1 VRKIIVSTYVSLDG
15 VIEAPEKWSLK
26 FWNDEHAKYA
36 HDQLFASDAL
46 LMERKVY
53 EDFAASWPS
62 RRNEFADRMNG
73 LPKHVVSTTLEE
85 AEWNNST
92 IIKENVAEEVSR
104 LKEQP
109 GQDILMYG
117 SADLMHKLMEH
128 DLIDEY
134 RIWVH
139 PVVLGSGKR
148 LFRDES
154 ETKILRL
161 VDTTTFSS
169 GVVLLSYQPA
179 GEEAG
184 G

>member
-1 VRKIIVSTYVSLDG
+1 MG
-15 VIEAPEKWSLK
+15 
-26 FWNDEHAKYA
+26 
-36 HDQLFASDAL
+36 
-46 LMERKVY
+46 RKVY
-53 EDFAASWPS
+53 EGFAASWPS

-117 SADLMHKLMEH
+117 SADLMHTLMEH

-169 GVVLLSYQPA
+169 GVVLLSY
-179 GEEAG
+179 
-184 G
+184 

>member
-1 VRKIIVSTYVSLDG
+1 MRKIIVSTYVSLDG
-15 VIEAPEKWSLK
+15 VIEAPEKSSLK

-46 LMERKVY
+46 LMGRKVY
-53 EDFAASWPS
+53 KDFAASWPS

-92 IIKENVAEEVSR
+92 IIKENVAEEVYR

-109 GQDILMYG
+109 GQDIPMYG
-117 SADLMHKLMEH
+117 SADLMHTLMEH

-134 RIWVH
+134 RI
-139 PVVLGSGKR
+139 
-148 LFRDES
+148 
-154 ETKILRL
+154 
-161 VDTTTFSS
+161 
-169 GVVLLSYQPA
+169 
-179 GEEAG
+179 
-184 G
+184 

>member
-1 VRKIIVSTYVSLDG
+1 MG
-15 VIEAPEKWSLK
+15 
-26 FWNDEHAKYA
+26 
-36 HDQLFASDAL
+36 
-46 LMERKVY
+46 RKVY

-73 LPKHVVSTTLEE
+73 LPKYVVSTTLEE

-117 SADLMHKLMEH
+117 SADLMHTLMEH

>member
-1 VRKIIVSTYVSLDG
+1 MRKIIVSTYVSLDG

-36 HDQLFASDAL
+36 NDQLFASDAL
-46 LMERKVY
+46 LMGRMVY
-53 EDFAASWPS
+53 EGFAASWPS

-73 LPKHVVSTTLEE
+73 LPKYVVSTTLEE

-117 SADLMHKLMEH
+117 SADLMHTLMEH

-148 LFRDES
+148 LVKDES
-154 ETKILRL
+154 ETKVLRL

-169 GVVLLSYQPA
+169 GVVILSYQPA
-179 GEEAG
+179 QDE
-184 G
+184 

>member
-1 VRKIIVSTYVSLDG
+1 VRKIIVSTYVSLDV

-26 FWNDEHAKYA
+26 LWNDEHAKYA

-46 LMERKVY
+46 LMGRKVY
-53 EDFAASWPS
+53 KDFAASWPS

-117 SADLMHKLMEH
+117 SADLMHTLMEH

-139 PVVLGSGKR
+139 PVVLGSGRR

-169 GVVLLSYQPA
+169 GVVLLSY
-179 GEEAG
+179 
-184 G
+184 

>member
-1 VRKIIVSTYVSLDG
+1 MD
-15 VIEAPEKWSLK
+15 
-26 FWNDEHAKYA
+26 
-36 HDQLFASDAL
+36 
-46 LMERKVY
+46 
-53 EDFAASWPS
+53 
-62 RRNEFADRMNG
+62 
-73 LPKHVVSTTLEE
+73 E

-117 SADLMHKLMEH
+117 SADLMHTLMEH

-148 LFRDES
+148 LFRD
-154 ETKILRL
+154 
-161 VDTTTFSS
+161 
-169 GVVLLSYQPA
+169 
-179 GEEAG
+179 
-184 G
+184 